1 MNEKSK
7 NKYIKV
13 EVAPNCFLVKSH
25 AAIDDDFAE
34 DIAYGLTRKNKFV
47 SSRHFYDKSGSELFD
62 KICALPEYYLTKKE
76 TEILSVLKEDLP
88 EYLDGNYSVVELGSG
103 SATKTRYIFDALSSR
118 QEKIEYYPID
128 ISDVIKESSERLQS
142 EFENLYI
149 TGIVDRYESGLDYLK
164 NLAGKKIIVF
174 FGSSIGNFDQKAA
187 LDFLRRIHSSMNDGD
202 LFLLGVDLVK
212 DKRVLESAYNDS
224 RGVTA
229 KFNLNLLYR
238 INEVLGGDFEAGK
251 FEHVAFY
258 NSKEKRI
265 EMHLESKEDQQV
277 LIREID
283 LAMSLKK
290 GERIRTEYS
299 YKYTIPQIRRAAKR
313 TGFSIMGMWTDK
325 QDYFASVLL
334 SKEKK

>member
-1 MNEKSK
+1 MTEKSK
-7 NKYIKV
+7 NKYVKV
-13 EVAPNCFLVKSH
+13 QVAPNCFLVKSH
-25 AAIDDDFAE
+25 ADIGDDFAE

-62 KICALPEYYLTKKE
+62 KICELPEYYPTKKE
-76 TEILSVLKEDLP
+76 MEILSALKDELP
-88 EYLDGNYSVVELGSG
+88 QYLDGDYSVVELGSG
-103 SATKTRYIFDALSSR
+103 SATKTRYIFDALSAR

-128 ISDVIKESSERLQS
+128 ISDVVKESSERLQN

-149 TGIVDRYESGLDYLK
+149 TGIVDQYESGLNYIK
-164 NLAGKKIIVF
+164 NLAGKKLIIF

-187 LDFLRRIHSSMNDGD
+187 LDFLKRIRASMNDGD

-212 DKRVLESAYNDS
+212 DRRVLESAYNDS
-224 RGVTA
+224 KGVTA

-238 INEVLGGDFEAGK
+238 INDSLGGDFDVGK

-258 NSKEKRI
+258 NSREKRI
-265 EMHLESKEDQQV
+265 EMHLESKDDQQV
-277 LIREID
+277 LIRQID
-283 LAMSLKK
+283 LAIKLKK

-299 YKYTIPQIRRAAKR
+299 HKYTIPQIRRAAKM
-313 TGFSIMGMWTDK
+313 TGFSIRGMWTDR

-334 SKEKK
+334 SGEER